1 MGLRFPQSVCGGIR
15 KVPGSGI
22 WHGQIEVETLWLV
35 VSSCTAGVLAAR
47 SHAADV
53 EVSADNK
60 APLKTL
66 GRRPSNGSSQL
77 RVLPR
82 RGGVA
87 DVPDLCHAKTQA
99 QNSSALA
106 VSSMNSRASTTFP
119 SWITKTTTEVR
130 SSTFRLRSAR
140 P

>member
-1 MGLRFPQSVCGGIR
+1 
-15 KVPGSGI
+15 
-22 WHGQIEVETLWLV
+22 QIEVETLWLV

-53 EVSADNK
+53 EVSVDNK
-60 APLKTL
+60 APPKTL

-106 VSSMNSRASTTFP
+106 VTSSAFVASSVSSRTSATVP
-119 SWITKTTTEVR
+119 AWVTKTTTEVR